1 MLAWFRVPIGWGEL
15 FKRTAKE
22 TWDDDCLGLA
32 AQLAYYFLLAL
43 FPALLFLLALASFFP
58 IDRVTDEVMR
68 GLANVA
74 PSDVVQLITEQ
85 MRRISESD
93 QGGLLTLGILGALW
107 SSSSALVGLIS
118 ALNTAYDI
126 KEGRAWW
133 KVRLLAVGLT
143 VALAIFL
150 LISSTLVLAGPEIA
164 SKLANMFGL
173 GAAFT
178 WTWNIAQWP
187 FAFALVVSALAL
199 VYYYGPDA
207 EQDWVWITPG
217 AALATVLWLGIS
229 LGFRVYLQYAGDYNA
244 TYGTIGG
251 VIILLLWLYLSGF
264 AILVGAEMN
273 AEIEHASPYGKA
285 PGEKVPGERRRIG
298 PAAGRARYHEHG
310 KGVAAQ

>member
-1 MLAWFRVPIGWGEL
+1 MSISWWEL
-15 FKRTAKE
+15 IKRTAKE

-32 AQLAYYFLLAL
+32 AQLAYYFILAL

-58 IDRVTDEVMR
+58 IERVTDEVMR
-68 GLANVA
+68 GLGNVA
-74 PSDVVQLITEQ
+74 PPDVVKLITEQ
-85 MRRISESD
+85 MRRISDSD

-126 KEGRAWW
+126 REGRAWW

-143 VALAIFL
+143 IALAIFL

-164 SKLANMFGL
+164 SKLANVFGL

-178 WTWNIAQWP
+178 WTWNILQWP
-187 FAFALVVSALAL
+187 FAVALVITALEL
-199 VYYYGPDA
+199 VYYFGPDA

-229 LGFRVYLQYAGDYNA
+229 LGFRAYLQYAGDFNA

-251 VIILLLWLYLSGF
+251 MIVLLLWLYLSGF

-273 AEIEHASPYGKA
+273 AEIEHASPYGKD
-285 PGEKVPGERRRIG
+285 PGEKVPGEKRRIG
-298 PAAGRARYHEHG
+298 PAAAC
-310 KGVAAQ
+310 

>member
-1 MLAWFRVPIGWGEL
+1 MLAWFRTEIGWWEL

-22 TWDDDCLGLA
+22 TYEDDCLGLA
-32 AQLAYYFLLAL
+32 AQLAYYFILAL

-58 IDRVTDEVMR
+58 IDKVTDEVMR
-68 GLANVA
+68 GLSRVA
-74 PSDVVQLITEQ
+74 PPDVVQLITEQ
-85 MRRISESD
+85 MRRISQSE

-107 SSSSALVGLIS
+107 SSSSAIVGLIS
-118 ALNTAYDI
+118 ALNSAYDI
-126 KEGRAWW
+126 KEGRSWW
-133 KVRLLAVGLT
+133 KVRLLAIGLT

-164 SKLANMFGL
+164 RKLADIFRL

-178 WTWNIAQWP
+178 WTWNILQWP
-187 FAFALVVSALAL
+187 FAVALVVSALAL

-217 AALATVLWLGIS
+217 AALATVLWLLIS
-229 LGFRVYLQYAGDYNA
+229 LGFRLYLQYAGDYNA

-251 VIILLLWLYLSGF
+251 VIILLLWLYFSGF

-273 AEIEHASPYGKA
+273 AEIEHASPHGKD

-298 PAAGRARYHEHG
+298 PAAARAPGGHG
-310 KGVAAQ
+310 DRLAAH

>member
-1 MLAWFRVPIGWGEL
+1 MSIGWWEL

-22 TWDDDCLGLA
+22 TYEDDCLGLA
-32 AQLAYYFLLAL
+32 AQLAYYFVLAL

-58 IDRVTDEVMR
+58 IDKVTDEVMR

-74 PSDVVQLITEQ
+74 PPDVVTLITEQ

-126 KEGRAWW
+126 QEGRAWW
-133 KVRLLAVGLT
+133 KVRLLAMGLT
-143 VALAIFL
+143 IALAIFL

-164 SKLANMFGL
+164 GKLADVFGL

-178 WTWNIAQWP
+178 WTWNILQWP
-187 FAFALVVSALAL
+187 LAVALVITALAL

-207 EQDWVWITPG
+207 DQDWVWITPG

-229 LGFRVYLQYAGDYNA
+229 LGFRAYLQFAGDYNA

-273 AEIEHASPYGKA
+273 AEIEHASPYGKD
-285 PGEKVPGERRRIG
+285 PGEKTPGEKRRIG
-298 PAAGRARYHEHG
+298 PTAARA
-310 KGVAAQ
+310 

>member
-1 MLAWFRVPIGWGEL
+1 MLAWFRTSIGWWEL
-15 FKRTAKE
+15 LKRTAKE
-22 TWDDDCLGLA
+22 TYEDDCLGLA
-32 AQLAYYFLLAL
+32 AQLAYYFILAL

-58 IDRVTDEVMR
+58 IEKVTDEVMR
-68 GLANVA
+68 GLSSVA
-74 PSDVVQLITEQ
+74 PPDVVQLITEQ
-85 MRRISESD
+85 MRRISDSD

-107 SSSSALVGLIS
+107 SSSSAIVGLIS

-133 KVRLLAVGLT
+133 KVRLLAIGLT
-143 VALAIFL
+143 IALAIFL

-164 SKLANMFGL
+164 RKIADIFGL

-178 WTWNIAQWP
+178 WTWNILQWP
-187 FAFALVVSALAL
+187 LAVALVITALAL
-199 VYYYGPDA
+199 IYYYGPDA

-217 AALATVLWLGIS
+217 AALATVLWLAIS
-229 LGFRVYLQYAGDYNA
+229 LGFRVYLQYAGDFNA

-273 AEIEHASPYGKA
+273 AEIEHASPYGKD
-285 PGEKVPGERRRIG
+285 PGEKVPGEKRRIG
-298 PAAGRARYHEHG
+298 PAAQRAYHEHG
-310 KGVAAQ
+310 AGAVAR

>member
-1 MLAWFRVPIGWGEL
+1 MEIGWWEL
-15 FKRTAKE
+15 LKRTAKE
-22 TWDDDCLGLA
+22 TYEDDCLGLA
-32 AQLAYYFLLAL
+32 AQLAYYFILAL

-58 IDRVTDEVMR
+58 IEKVTDEVMR
-68 GLANVA
+68 GLSNVA
-74 PSDVVQLITEQ
+74 PADVVQLITEQ

-133 KVRLLAVGLT
+133 KVRLLAMGLT
-143 VALAIFL
+143 IALAIFL

-164 SKLANMFGL
+164 RKLADIFGL

-178 WTWNIAQWP
+178 WTWNILQWP
-187 FAFALVVSALAL
+187 LAFALVITALAL

-217 AALATVLWLGIS
+217 AALATVLWFCVS
-229 LGFRVYLQYAGDYNA
+229 LGFRLYLQYAGDYNA

-273 AEIEHASPYGKA
+273 AEIEHASPYGKD
-285 PGEKVPGERRRIG
+285 PGEKVPGEKRRIG
-298 PAAGRARYHEHG
+298 PAAARYREHG
-310 KGVAAQ
+310 QGLVAH

>member
-1 MLAWFRVPIGWGEL
+1 MLTWFKTSIGWWEL
-15 FKRTAKE
+15 AKRTAKE
-22 TWDDDCLGLA
+22 TYEDDCLGLA
-32 AQLAYYFLLAL
+32 AQLAYYFVLAL

-58 IDRVTDEVMR
+58 IEKVTDEVMR

-74 PSDVVQLITEQ
+74 PGDVVQLITEQ

-93 QGGLLTLGILGALW
+93 QGGLLTLGIVGALW

-118 ALNTAYDI
+118 ALNVAYDI

-133 KVRLLAVGLT
+133 KVRLLAMGLT
-143 VALAIFL
+143 IALAIFL

-164 SKLANMFGL
+164 RKLADIFGL
-173 GAAFT
+173 GTAFT
-178 WTWNIAQWP
+178 WTWNILQWP
-187 FAFALVVSALAL
+187 LAVALVITALAL

-229 LGFRVYLQYAGDYNA
+229 LGFRAYLQYAGDYNA

-251 VIILLLWLYLSGF
+251 VIVLLLWLYLSGF

-273 AEIEHASPYGKA
+273 AEIEHASPYGKD
-285 PGEKVPGERRRIG
+285 PGEKVPGEKRRIG
-298 PAAGRARYHEHG
+298 PAAARAYRGHG
-310 KGVAAQ
+310 GLVAH

>member
-32 AQLAYYFLLAL
+32 AQLAYYFILAL

-107 SSSSALVGLIS
+107 SSSSALVSLIS

-133 KVRLLAVGLT
+133 KVRLLAVALT

-164 SKLANMFGL
+164 SKLANLFGL

-178 WTWNIAQWP
+178 WTWNILQWP
-187 FAFALVVSALAL
+187 FAIALVVSALAL

-229 LGFRVYLQYAGDYNA
+229 LGFRLYLQYAGDYNA

-298 PAAGRARYHEHG
+298 PAAGRARSASAE
-310 KGVAAQ
+310 AAC

>member
-1 MLAWFRVPIGWGEL
+1 MAAWFGMSIGWWEL
-15 FKRTAKE
+15 IKRTAKE
-22 TWDDDCLGLA
+22 TYDDDCLGLA
-32 AQLAYYFLLAL
+32 AQLAYYFILAL

-68 GLANVA
+68 GLATVA
-74 PSDVVQLITEQ
+74 PPDVVRLITEQ

-126 KEGRAWW
+126 PEGRAWW

-143 VALAIFL
+143 IALAIFL
-150 LISSTLVLAGPEIA
+150 LISSTLVIAGPEIA
-164 SKLANMFGL
+164 RKLADVFGL

-178 WTWNIAQWP
+178 WTWNILQWP
-187 FAFALVVSALAL
+187 LAAGLVITALAL
-199 VYYYGPDA
+199 VYYYGPDTK
-207 EQDWVWITPG
+207 QKWVWFSPG
-217 AALATVLWLGIS
+217 AALATLLWLGIS
-229 LGFRVYLQYAGDYNA
+229 LGFRAYLQYAADYNA

-273 AEIEHASPYGKA
+273 SEIE
-285 PGEKVPGERRRIG
+285 
-298 PAAGRARYHEHG
+298 
-310 KGVAAQ
+310 VAARPAHPPS

>member
-32 AQLAYYFLLAL
+32 AQLAYYFILAL

-133 KVRLLAVGLT
+133 KVRLLAVALT

-178 WTWNIAQWP
+178 WTWNILQWP
-187 FAFALVVSALAL
+187 FAIALVVSALAL

-229 LGFRVYLQYAGDYNA
+229 LGFRLYLQYAGDYNA

-273 AEIEHASPYGKA
+273 AEIEHASPYGKD
-285 PGEKVPGERRRIG
+285 PGEKVPGEKRRIG
-298 PAAGRARYHEHG
+298 PAAARA
-310 KGVAAQ
+310 